1 MIEVQDVPRSDMSD
15 DEELESEE
23 ESDEQDDEEAEA
35 DADDGADAT
44 LQEPEDAA
52 ARLEKLRIH
61 RALGNDGAPED
72 EPPAP
77 VPLYSEEEESDSDS
91 DADSDD
97 SVGPAPSDYTQY
109 VRAPRAPRQRINVT
123 SVSKLGKVDE
133 LRETVA
139 GEIARAARGQA
150 PRTKGAA
157 KVGKAKGHKWKANAS
172 YQIGKDTGW

>member
-1 MIEVQDVPRSDMSD
+1 MIEVADVPNSDISD

-23 ESDEQDDEEAEA
+23 ESDEEDDDEAEA
-35 DADDGADAT
+35 AAAEEEEDT
-44 LQEPEDAA
+44 PERAA
-52 ARLEKLRIH
+52 ARLEQLRLH

-77 VPLYSEEEESDSDS
+77 VQLYSEEEESSDT
-91 DADSDD
+91 DSDD
-97 SVGPAPSDYTQY
+97 SVGVAPSDYTQY
-109 VRAPRAPRQRINVT
+109 VRAPRPQRQRINVAG
-123 SVSKLGKVDE
+123 VNKLSKVDE

-139 GEIARAARGQA
+139 GELVRAARAQA

-172 YQIGKDTGW
+172 YQAGKDTGW